1 MFVSSVQQ
9 ELAAERRAIADFVRG
24 DALLRRFF
32 EVFLFE
38 ELPASDRR
46 ADDVYLDEVDR
57 CDVYAGLFGDAY
69 GSEDAQGVSPTEREF
84 DRATVRGKL
93 RLVFVKGADDTQ
105 RHPKMLALIHK
116 AGAQLI
122 RRRFAGVPELTA
134 GLYASLVEHLERSG
148 ALRTGPFDASAC
160 AGATVEDIAEAKVQW
175 FLGTARRERQYA
187 LGENDL
193 SSSALPT

>member
-1 MFVSSVQQ
+1 M
-9 ELAAERRAIADFVRG
+9 RG
-24 DALLRRFF
+24 DALLSRFF

-69 GSEDAQGVSPTEREF
+69 GSEDGQGVSPTEREF

-105 RHPKMLALIHK
+105 RHPKMLALIRK
-116 AGAQLI
+116 AGDQLI
-122 RRRFAGVPELTA
+122 RRRFAGVPE
-134 GLYASLVEHLERSG
+134 
-148 ALRTGPFDASAC
+148 
-160 AGATVEDIAEAKVQW
+160 
-175 FLGTARRERQYA
+175 
-187 LGENDL
+187 
-193 SSSALPT
+193 